1 MDTEIFPR
9 YNLKISKCSVLVK
22 LHYFLQAFSWFWKN
36 TKMLELKH
44 QANYGKS
51 TFISGKTGFIV
62 GVIFEIE
69 SIIFSPLINL

>member
-1 MDTEIFPR
+1 MGVP
-9 YNLKISKCSVLVK
+9 
-22 LHYFLQAFSWFWKN
+22 
-36 TKMLELKH
+36 LKH